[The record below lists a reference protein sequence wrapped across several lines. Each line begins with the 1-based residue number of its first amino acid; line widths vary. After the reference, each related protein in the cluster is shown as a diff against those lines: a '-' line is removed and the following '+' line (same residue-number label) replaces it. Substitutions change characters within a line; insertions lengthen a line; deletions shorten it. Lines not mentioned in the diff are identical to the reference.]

1 MLETFRPNQTFTI
14 ADLERA
20 CPTVSRATIR
30 RVLGELRARGQ
41 VECLGKGRSAQWRK
55 VQMCSFNAWMSTLKY
70 DNKGAP

>member
-1 MLETFRPNQTFTI
+1 MGELTTTPGAKSQAVRSVLETFRPNQTFTI

-20 CPTVSRATIR
+20 CPTVSRATTR

-55 VQMCSFNAWMSTLKY
+55 V
-70 DNKGAP
+70 